1 MKFWERYSNSIFK
14 LLAQRRMRRLR
25 PKLIEAVL
33 AKSVFL
39 LDAEML
45 DQIQTFIADQQAEQ
59 GGFADRA
66 GKCDLY
72 YTLFGFYLAEA
83 LQVKINHEQLAGY
96 VRKSAEAPALAGV
109 HLFCAAILYAR
120 LIGPDEVSESLR
132 KKIVAELGNQKAAQ
146 PDYAGFMGILALYY
160 LGDFVSINRIIP
172 RYRHDTQPA
181 DQPCPVIAARLVLQS
196 FSNKASHEASKNVMA
211 FYRENDGFAALHH
224 APAADLL
231 STAVALFALHFIDAD
246 IRIIKPAC
254 LSFVD
259 KLYQHGGFVATHD
272 DTQPDIEYTFYGMLA
287 LGSMQQGTFAD

>member
-1 MKFWERYSNSIFK
+1 
-14 LLAQRRMRRLR
+14 MRRLK

-45 DQIQTFIADQQAEQ
+45 DQIRTFVAEQQSAQ
-59 GGFADRA
+59 GGFKDRA

-83 LQVKINHEQLAGY
+83 LKVKINHEKLAAY
-96 VRKSAEAPALAGV
+96 VRASAVAPHLAGV
-109 HLFCAAILYAR
+109 HLYCAAILYAR
-120 LIGPDEVSESLR
+120 LMDSDVVSEMLR
-132 KKIVAELGNQKAAQ
+132 KKIVSELGNHKTGQ
-146 PDYAGFMGILALYY
+146 PDYSGFMGMLALYY
-160 LGDFVSINRIIP
+160 LGDFVNISRIVH

-181 DQPCPVIAARLVLQS
+181 DQPCPVIAARSVLQS
-196 FSNKASHEASKNVMA
+196 FSGKASPEASKNMMA
-211 FYRENDGFAALHH
+211 FYRVNGGFAALQQ
-224 APAADLL
+224 APAEDLL
-231 STAVALFALHFIDAD
+231 STAVALFAFHFMDAD
-246 IRIIKPAC
+246 IRLIKPAC

-259 KLYQHGGFVATHD
+259 VLYQHGGFVATHD